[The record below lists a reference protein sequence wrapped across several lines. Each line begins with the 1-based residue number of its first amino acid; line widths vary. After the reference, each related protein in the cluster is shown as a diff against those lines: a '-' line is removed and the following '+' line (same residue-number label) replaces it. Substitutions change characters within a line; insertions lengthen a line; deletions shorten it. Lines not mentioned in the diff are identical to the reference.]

1 MLSREIFLS
10 DCISLIREF
19 RDIRL
24 EPSHFEGPF
33 FFYGGPIWPDFEN
46 QTLIR
51 QRRCERVLDRRP
63 ALSDQV
69 VEPLRGRFIWA
80 GFAHPHFGHFIADQ
94 ISRLPAALLK
104 CPSDAK
110 ILFSLPKGVGEPKDF
125 FYQTLE
131 ALGVSRER
139 IVVQREHPI
148 EVETL
153 YAAPLGETLYGTPR
167 PEYLEAI
174 GNLAAANGIENTPN
188 GTVYVSRARLPT
200 NLSSLAGETYLEQ
213 CLEKV
218 GARIIWPE
226 RLTVREQLQSYA
238 SASRLVFS
246 EGSAL
251 HGRQL
256 LGKIDQEITV
266 IERRQRFGMAKSLL
280 APRCKALRYVSAIDG
295 AVYVNPVPNGH
306 LWQGITVLDE
316 IRLVEDLLNSG
327 IDLRD
332 EWDSKSFQEIRDRE
346 VVQWASGRLAFPPVE
361 VELKE
366 NEHYMEIRKATLRGS
381 LAAIGMS
388 ELYQQVLSFKDAA
401 AEN

>member
-1 MLSREIFLS
+1 MS
-10 DCISLIREF
+10 DCVHSIKEF
-19 RDIRL
+19 RNIRL
-24 EPSHFEGPF
+24 EPSKGIDAWIFS
-33 FFYGGPIWPDFEN
+33 GGPIWPNFEQ

-51 QRRCERVLDRRP
+51 QCRRSVPVDDKPIEGTERATVLEGP
-63 ALSDQV
+63 HIWC
-69 VEPLRGRFIWA
+69 GFIP
-80 GFAHPHFGHFIADQ
+80 PHFGHFIADQ

-174 GNLAAANGIENTPN
+174 GNLATANGIENTPN

-226 RLTVREQLQSYA
+226 TLTVREQLQSYA

-346 VVQWASGRLAFPPVE
+346 VVQWASGRLDFPPVE

>member
-1 MLSREIFLS
+1 MLAERACRRTSHRWRE
-10 DCISLIREF
+10 R
-19 RDIRL
+19 
-24 EPSHFEGPF
+24 
-33 FFYGGPIWPDFEN
+33 PIWN
-46 QTLIR
+46 S
-51 QRRCERVLDRRP
+51 
-63 ALSDQV
+63 AL
-69 VEPLRGRFIWA
+69 
-80 GFAHPHFGHFIADQ
+80 
-94 ISRLPAALLK
+94 K
-104 CPSDAK
+104 
-110 ILFSLPKGVGEPKDF
+110 
-125 FYQTLE
+125 
-131 ALGVSRER
+131 
-139 IVVQREHPI
+139 
-148 EVETL
+148 
-153 YAAPLGETLYGTPR
+153 
-167 PEYLEAI
+167 
-174 GNLAAANGIENTPN
+174 
-188 GTVYVSRARLPT
+188 
-200 NLSSLAGETYLEQ
+200 
-213 CLEKV
+213 KV

-346 VVQWASGRLAFPPVE
+346 VVQWASGRLDFPPVE